1 MAHNYLV
8 TAHPP
13 TAVTACATG
22 KNLHC
27 RHLIVDCNIKN

>member
-1 MAHNYLV
+1 LKDEMTYNYLV

-22 KNLHC
+22 MSLSSS
-27 RHLIVDCNIKN
+27 